1 MCSGATQPTFEE
13 GRALSPAM
21 AFQQTTYD
29 KGKEGS
35 STSCTLVQS
44 VRLWASW
51 EHKRRAKR
59 RGPQQ
64 PSALAGR
71 IWPQVIRSCKIA
83 GRRKVEEEE
92 EKGDYSTSSLL
103 CRASTLC
110 WLLALG
116 KRTLALPGALGMVQL
131 APCRAGGPPWAPH
144 PLENQGERSW
154 QEQVRKEDA
163 PATNT
168 PVKKPVPGHASA
180 FGWRHLPISSHA
192 GHASLQA
199 DPQTLPRCRTETKV

>member
-1 MCSGATQPTFEE
+1 MRRCGKACTCRSTFPVQPREEHRRKKVKLLQIPTKENGVQAMCSGATQPTFEE
-13 GRALSPAM
+13 GRALSPATV
-21 AFQQTTYD
+21 FQQTTFD

-51 EHKRRAKR
+51 EHKQRAKR

-83 GRRKVEEEE
+83 GRRKGEEEE

-103 CRASTLC
+103 CWASTL
-110 WLLALG
+110 
-116 KRTLALPGALGMVQL
+116 R
-131 APCRAGGPPWAPH
+131 
-144 PLENQGERSW
+144 
-154 QEQVRKEDA
+154 
-163 PATNT
+163 
-168 PVKKPVPGHASA
+168 
-180 FGWRHLPISSHA
+180 
-192 GHASLQA
+192 
-199 DPQTLPRCRTETKV
+199 